1 VFHEQNIEQEKEEE
15 EEMDGLTIPPNHEI
29 GSSRKSVRRERS
41 RKEIR
46 SRIQIFEVVLVDL
59 IGLFSHANTCISFLE
74 VIKQGDARFNPL
86 LIYANFRKAAID
98 APCPLFALQGEIKSK
113 APPLCGE
120 CQPSSNPIQP
130 LFISRRG

>member
-1 VFHEQNIEQEKEEE
+1 MLFQYYGNRWASIANVFHEQNIEQQQEEEE

-59 IGLFSHANTCISFLE
+59 YDFIFSC
-74 VIKQGDARFNPL
+74 
-86 LIYANFRKAAID
+86 
-98 APCPLFALQGEIKSK
+98 
-113 APPLCGE
+113 
-120 CQPSSNPIQP
+120 
-130 LFISRRG
+130 